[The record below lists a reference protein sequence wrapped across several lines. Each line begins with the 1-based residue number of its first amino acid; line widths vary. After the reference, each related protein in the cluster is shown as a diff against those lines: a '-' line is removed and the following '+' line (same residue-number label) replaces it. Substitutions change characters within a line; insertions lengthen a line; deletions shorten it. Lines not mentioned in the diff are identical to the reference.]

1 MASSPDLASVPT
13 LDLMA
18 EIKRRMEKGSKTTNL
33 VLVGPPGKGVR
44 TIVDV
49 SAFLLSPVTMLVKA
63 ASDVA
68 GAVVQ
73 RL

>member
-33 VLVGPPGKGVR
+33 VLVGPPGSG
-44 TIVDV
+44 
-49 SAFLLSPVTMLVKA
+49 KA
-63 ASDVA
+63 TAA
-68 GAVVQ
+68 ATAA
-73 RL
+73 RAARR